1 MGRTPV
7 RVALVIDS
15 IAGDTSGT
23 ERQLLGLIE
32 RLDRARIEPL
42 LVVLSSSR
50 WLETHTPSCAVE
62 VLGYRG
68 LLKPSLP
75 RVVSAL
81 ARLLRDKQI
90 DVVLTFFEDAMF
102 VGLLGVWWS
111 RAHPVLM
118 QSRRDIGMG
127 NARPWYHAL
136 FDAARVVLAD
146 RFDAVVVNGEAVK
159 RWVADSDGVPPA
171 RIRVIRNGVE
181 LLGPSAVDF
190 PLADQPGTIW
200 FGITANL
207 KPIKRIDVLIEALA
221 RLDRQVSW
229 EWQCVVMGEGP
240 ERERLS
246 HLIQQRGLV
255 GRVHLVGSVHDV
267 RSYLQRVDIAILC
280 SDREGLSNAILE
292 YMTLSKP
299 IVATDAGACSELVD
313 EDNGLLVPP
322 GDPVT
327 LAAALMRLG
336 SDRVLRDRMG
346 QGSYKRACEQFNWA
360 LAVEQWSSLFE
371 TAAAQARHPR

>member
-146 RFDAVVVNGEAVK
+146 RFDAVVVNGEAIK

-229 EWQCVVMGEGP
+229 DWQCVVMGEGP

>member
-75 RVVSAL
+75 RVVSKL

-136 FDAARVVLAD
+136 FDAARIVLAD

-159 RWVADSDGVPPA
+159 RWVAESDGVPPA

-200 FGITANL
+200 LGITANL

-229 EWQCVVMGEGP
+229 DWQCVVMGEGP

-336 SDRVLRDRMG
+336 SDRELRDRMG
-346 QGSYKRACEQFNWA
+346 RCSYKRACEQFNWT
-360 LAVEQWSSLFE
+360 LAVEEWSSLFE
-371 TAAAQARHPR
+371 SVAAQTSQR